1 MKEHIPLE
9 QVRKYFGKVCHK
21 DTAQLEKRILAL
33 KVLEKCCQNSPE
45 PLGKIMK
52 DSSLFE
58 IKELT
63 IAARIF
69 GEKSGQELS
78 RMNKSPLHWAAL
90 LRNLESFK
98 IIFTNTS
105 AGPGIYKNPKDY
117 YEFTPLHYAA
127 GTVGNFEICEFII
140 NNIEGDKNP
149 KDKLGNTPLHY
160 AAMKGYFHI
169 TKLIVEKIQEKNPKN
184 LDLETPLHS
193 AAQNGHL
200 NVYQLLIKNVED
212 KNPQNLKGL
221 TPLSYAAM
229 KDNNSFE
236 IFLSVYQEEA
246 KNELMIVEK

>member
-9 QVRKYFGKVCHK
+9 RVRKYFGKGHYK
-21 DTAQLEKRILAL
+21 DTAQLEKRIWAL
-33 KVLEKCCQNSPE
+33 KVLEKNCQNSPE
-45 PLGKIMK
+45 PLGKILK

-63 IAARIF
+63 IVARIF
-69 GEKSGQELS
+69 CKESGQELA
-78 RMNKSPLHWAAL
+78 RRNKSPLHWAAL
-90 LRNLESFK
+90 RRKLESFK
-98 IIFTNTS
+98 NIFSNTL
-105 AGPGIYKNPKDY
+105 YKNPKDY

-127 GTVGNFEICEFII
+127 GPVGNFEICEFII

-160 AAMKGYFHI
+160 AAMKGHFHI

-184 LDLETPLHS
+184 FDLDTPLHS

-200 NVYQLLIKNVED
+200 NVYQALIKNVEE
-212 KNPQNLKGL
+212 KNPQNIKGL

-229 KDNNSFE
+229 KNDNSLE
-236 IFLSVYQEEA
+236 RFLSVYQEEA
-246 KNELMIVEK
+246 KNELKMTEK